1 MAYTIG
7 AGFRVIHIG
16 QADTDGYFVG
26 GYVAAAAG
34 IDDGSGM
41 ERIFG
46 AQTLNLSVPEP
57 TRVTA
62 SGDDG
67 PMASFDFS
75 AEELPGDVLGL
86 AARSLA
92 FEAFV
97 TGSKVE
103 TIDGLSVIVAQP
115 HGNDEPPAIAM
126 VLSRRAKNQS
136 GGKIWETKI
145 VPSANITPLGGA
157 FEQRNVTPY
166 RYSISTTTTDRTP
179 WGKLLSATDNGA
191 TAGPILDIEADNPV
205 MMHAFLGNGT
215 ETDIILDYTPI
226 ATKVS
231 VYVEGVKQVL
241 TTDFTVNTGTK
252 TVIFEAGSIPAADE
266 RVVVLYEYDAA
277 EIA

>member
-1 MAYTIG
+1 MAYVIG

-16 QADTDGYFVG
+16 QADVNGYFVG
-26 GYVAAAAG
+26 GYTAAAAG
-34 IDDGSGM
+34 ADVGSGM

-67 PMASFDFS
+67 PMATFEFS
-75 AEELPGDVLGL
+75 AEDLPADVLAL

-97 TGSKVE
+97 QGSKVE
-103 TIDGLSVIVAQP
+103 TIDGLDVIVSQP
-115 HGNDEPPAIAM
+115 RGNDEAPAIVM

-136 GGKIWETKI
+136 GGKQWETKI
-145 VPSANITPLGGA
+145 VPSAAITPLGA
-157 FEQRNVTPY
+157 EFQQRSVTPY
-166 RYSISTTTTDRTP
+166 RYAISTTTTDRTP
-179 WGKLLSATDNGA
+179 WGKLLSASANGA

-215 ETDIILDYTPI
+215 EADVILDYTPI

-231 VYVEGVKQVL
+231 VYVDGVKQTL
-241 TTDFTVNTGTK
+241 TTDFTVSTSTK
-252 TVIFEAGSIPAADE
+252 TVTFEAGSIPAASE
-266 RVVVLYEYDAA
+266 LVVVLYEYDAS